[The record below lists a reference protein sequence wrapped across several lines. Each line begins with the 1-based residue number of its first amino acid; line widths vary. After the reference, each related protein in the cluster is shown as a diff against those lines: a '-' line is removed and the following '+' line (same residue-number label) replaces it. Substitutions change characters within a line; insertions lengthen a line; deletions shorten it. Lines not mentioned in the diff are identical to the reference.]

1 MADFS
6 AAAPVEPDKSEVVHD
21 RDTRPDA
28 PSDRRDYGR
37 LLLHIAV
44 GVAFTA
50 AFVALAYQARASW
63 TDPRD
68 WVVPVTIP
76 LYALGGVSLAYLV
89 LRRAWLE
96 ASTGATLLFFAV
108 ALTGFDLWRAAVI
121 TDPNGLREADGLR
134 DSFSITIG
142 VLLGFSIAA
151 LAAGMAWVEARRP
164 SKPPAPEL

>member
-1 MADFS
+1 MIAAMADFS

-21 RDTRPDA
+21 RDTRPGA
-28 PSDRRDYGR
+28 PADRQDYVR

-44 GVAFTA
+44 AAAFTA
-50 AFVALAYQARASW
+50 AFVAIAFQARASW
-63 TDPRD
+63 TEVRD

-76 LYALGGVSLAYLV
+76 LYALGGISLAYLV

-96 ASTGATLLFFAV
+96 ASTGVTLLFFAV
-108 ALTGFDLWRAAVI
+108 ALTGFDLWRAAL
-121 TDPNGLREADGLR
+121 TTGPDGLR

-142 VLLGFSIAA
+142 VLLGVSIAA

-164 SKPPAPEL
+164 SRPPAPEL

>member
-21 RDTRPDA
+21 RDTRPGA
-28 PSDRRDYGR
+28 PADRQDYAR

-44 GVAFTA
+44 GVACTA
-50 AFVALAYQARASW
+50 AFVAIAFQARASW
-63 TDPRD
+63 TEVRD

-76 LYALGGVSLAYLV
+76 LYALGGISLAYLV

-96 ASTGATLLFFAV
+96 ASTGVTLLFFAV
-108 ALTGFDLWRAAVI
+108 ALTGFDLWRAAL
-121 TDPNGLREADGLR
+121 TTGPDGLR

-164 SKPPAPEL
+164 SKPPAPEV

>member
-21 RDTRPDA
+21 RDTRPGA
-28 PSDRRDYGR
+28 PADRQDYGR

-44 GVAFTA
+44 GVACTA
-50 AFVALAYQARASW
+50 AFVAIAFQARASW
-63 TDPRD
+63 TEVRD

-76 LYALGGVSLAYLV
+76 LYALGGISLAYLL

-96 ASTGATLLFFAV
+96 ASTGVTLLFFAV
-108 ALTGFDLWRAAVI
+108 ALTGFDLWRAAL
-121 TDPNGLREADGLR
+121 TTGPDGLR

-142 VLLGFSIAA
+142 VLLGVSIAA

-164 SKPPAPEL
+164 SRPPAPEL

>member
-21 RDTRPDA
+21 RDTRPGPPA
-28 PSDRRDYGR
+28 DRRDYLR

-44 GVAFTA
+44 AAACTA
-50 AFVALAYQARASW
+50 AFVALAFQARASW
-63 TDPRD
+63 TEVRD

-76 LYALGGVSLAYLV
+76 LYALGGISLAYLV
-89 LRRAWLE
+89 LRRAWME
-96 ASTGATLLFFAV
+96 ASTGVTLLFFAV
-108 ALTGFDLWRAAVI
+108 ALTGFDLWRAAL
-121 TDPNGLREADGLR
+121 TTGPDGLR

-164 SKPPAPEL
+164 SRPPAPEL

>member
-21 RDTRPDA
+21 RETRPGA
-28 PSDRRDYGR
+28 PADRQDYGR

-50 AFVALAYQARASW
+50 AFVAIAFQARASW
-63 TDPRD
+63 TEVRD

-76 LYALGGVSLAYLV
+76 LYALGGISLAYLV

-96 ASTGATLLFFAV
+96 ASAGVTLLFFAV
-108 ALTGFDLWRAAVI
+108 ALTGFDLWRAAL
-121 TDPNGLREADGLR
+121 TTGPDGLR

>member
-6 AAAPVEPDKSEVVHD
+6 AAAPVEPEKSEVVHD
-21 RDTRPDA
+21 RDTRPGA
-28 PSDRRDYGR
+28 PADRQDYDR

-50 AFVALAYQARASW
+50 AFVAIAFQARASW
-63 TDPRD
+63 TEVRD

-76 LYALGGVSLAYLV
+76 LYALGGISLAYLV

-96 ASTGATLLFFAV
+96 ASVGVTLLFFAV
-108 ALTGFDLWRAAVI
+108 ALTGFDLWRAAL
-121 TDPNGLREADGLR
+121 TTGPDGLR

>member
-21 RDTRPDA
+21 RDTRPGA
-28 PSDRRDYGR
+28 PADRQDYVR
-37 LLLHIAV
+37 LLLHIVVAA
-44 GVAFTA
+44 AFTA
-50 AFVALAYQARASW
+50 AFVAIAFQARASW
-63 TDPRD
+63 TEVRD

-76 LYALGGVSLAYLV
+76 LYALGGISLAYLV

-96 ASTGATLLFFAV
+96 ASTGVTLLFFAV
-108 ALTGFDLWRAAVI
+108 ALTGFDLWRAAL
-121 TDPNGLREADGLR
+121 TTGPDGLR

-164 SKPPAPEL
+164 ARPPAPEL

>member
-6 AAAPVEPDKSEVVHD
+6 AAAPVEPEKSEVVHD
-21 RDTRPDA
+21 RDTRPGA
-28 PSDRRDYGR
+28 PADRQDYGR

-50 AFVALAYQARASW
+50 AFVAIAFQARASW
-63 TDPRD
+63 TEVRD

-76 LYALGGVSLAYLV
+76 LYALGGISLAYLV

-96 ASTGATLLFFAV
+96 ASVGVTLLFFAV
-108 ALTGFDLWRAAVI
+108 ALTGFDLWRAAL
-121 TDPNGLREADGLR
+121 TTGPDGLR

>member
-6 AAAPVEPDKSEVVHD
+6 AGAPVEPVKSEVVHD
-21 RDTRPDA
+21 RDTRPGPPADCG
-28 PSDRRDYGR
+28 DYVR

-44 GVAFTA
+44 AVACTA
-50 AFVALAYQARASW
+50 AFVALAFQARASW
-63 TDPRD
+63 TEVRD

-76 LYALGGVSLAYLV
+76 LYALGGISLAYLV

-96 ASTGATLLFFAV
+96 ASTGVTLLFFAV
-108 ALTGFDLWRAAVI
+108 ALTGFDLWRAAL
-121 TDPNGLREADGLR
+121 TTGPDGLR

-164 SKPPAPEL
+164 SKPPAPEI

>member
-21 RDTRPDA
+21 RDTRPGPPA
-28 PSDRRDYGR
+28 DRRDYVR
-37 LLLHIAV
+37 LRLHIAV
-44 GVAFTA
+44 AAAFTA
-50 AFVALAYQARASW
+50 AFVALAFQARASW
-63 TDPRD
+63 TEVRD

-76 LYALGGVSLAYLV
+76 LYALGGISLAYLV

-96 ASTGATLLFFAV
+96 ASTGITLLFFVV
-108 ALTGFDLWRAAVI
+108 ALTGFDLWRAAL
-121 TDPNGLREADGLR
+121 TTGPDGLR

-164 SKPPAPEL
+164 SRPPAPEL

>member
-21 RDTRPDA
+21 RDTRPGA

-89 LRRAWLE
+89 IRRAWLE
-96 ASTGATLLFFAV
+96 ASTGVTLLFFAV
-108 ALTGFDLWRAAVI
+108 ALTGFDLWRAAL
-121 TDPNGLREADGLR
+121 TSGADGLR

>member
-21 RDTRPDA
+21 RDTRPGA
-28 PSDRRDYGR
+28 PADRQDYVR

-44 GVAFTA
+44 AAAFTA
-50 AFVALAYQARASW
+50 AFVAIAFQARASW
-63 TDPRD
+63 TEVRD

-76 LYALGGVSLAYLV
+76 LYALGGISLAYLV

-96 ASTGATLLFFAV
+96 ASTGVTLLFFAV
-108 ALTGFDLWRAAVI
+108 ALTGFDLWRAAL
-121 TDPNGLREADGLR
+121 TTGPDGLR

-142 VLLGFSIAA
+142 VLLGVSIAA

-164 SKPPAPEL
+164 ARPPAPEL

>member
-21 RDTRPDA
+21 RDTRPGPPA
-28 PSDRRDYGR
+28 DRRDYVR

-44 GVAFTA
+44 AAAFTA
-50 AFVALAYQARASW
+50 AFVALAFQARASW
-63 TDPRD
+63 TEVRD

-76 LYALGGVSLAYLV
+76 LYALGGISLAYLV
-89 LRRAWLE
+89 LRRAWLA
-96 ASTGATLLFFAV
+96 ASTGGTLLFFAV
-108 ALTGFDLWRAAVI
+108 ALTGFDLWRAAL
-121 TDPNGLREADGLR
+121 TTGPDGLR

>member
-21 RDTRPDA
+21 RDTRPA
-28 PSDRRDYGR
+28 PPADSRDYVR

-44 GVAFTA
+44 AAAFTA
-50 AFVALAYQARASW
+50 AFVALAFQARASW
-63 TDPRD
+63 TEVRD

-76 LYALGGVSLAYLV
+76 LYALGGISLAYLV
-89 LRRAWLE
+89 LRRAWMA
-96 ASTGATLLFFAV
+96 ASTGLTLLFIIV
-108 ALTGFDLWRAAVI
+108 ALTGFDLWRAAL
-121 TDPNGLREADGLR
+121 TTGPDGLR

>member
-21 RDTRPDA
+21 RETRPGA
-28 PSDRRDYGR
+28 PADRQDYGR

-44 GVAFTA
+44 GVACTA
-50 AFVALAYQARASW
+50 AFVAIAFQARASW
-63 TDPRD
+63 TEVRD

-76 LYALGGVSLAYLV
+76 LYALGGISLAYLV

-96 ASTGATLLFFAV
+96 ASTGVTLLFFAV
-108 ALTGFDLWRAAVI
+108 ALTGFDLWRAAL
-121 TDPNGLREADGLR
+121 TTGPDGLR

-142 VLLGFSIAA
+142 VLLGVSIAA

>member
-21 RDTRPDA
+21 RDTRPGA
-28 PSDRRDYGR
+28 PADRQDYVR

-44 GVAFTA
+44 AAAFTA
-50 AFVALAYQARASW
+50 AFVAIAFQARASW
-63 TDPRD
+63 TEVRD

-76 LYALGGVSLAYLV
+76 LYALGGISLAYLV

-96 ASTGATLLFFAV
+96 ASTGVTLLFFAV
-108 ALTGFDLWRAAVI
+108 ALTGFDLWRAAL
-121 TDPNGLREADGLR
+121 TTGPDGLR

>member
-6 AAAPVEPDKSEVVHD
+6 DAAPVEPDKSEVVHD
-21 RDTRPDA
+21 RDTRPGA
-28 PSDRRDYGR
+28 PADRQDYVR

-44 GVAFTA
+44 AAAFTA
-50 AFVALAYQARASW
+50 AFVAIAFQARASW
-63 TDPRD
+63 TEVRD

-76 LYALGGVSLAYLV
+76 LYALGGISLAYLV

-96 ASTGATLLFFAV
+96 ASTGVTLLFFAV
-108 ALTGFDLWRAAVI
+108 ALTGFDLWRAAL
-121 TDPNGLREADGLR
+121 TTGPDGLR

-142 VLLGFSIAA
+142 VLLGVSIAA

-164 SKPPAPEL
+164 ARPPAPEL

>member
-6 AAAPVEPDKSEVVHD
+6 AAAPVEPEKSEVVHD
-21 RDTRPDA
+21 RDTRPGA
-28 PSDRRDYGR
+28 PADRQDYGR

-50 AFVALAYQARASW
+50 AFVAIAFQARASW
-63 TDPRD
+63 TEVRD

-76 LYALGGVSLAYLV
+76 LYALGGISLAYLV
-89 LRRAWLE
+89 LRRAWFE
-96 ASTGATLLFFAV
+96 ASVGVTLLFFAV
-108 ALTGFDLWRAAVI
+108 ALTGFDLWRAAL
-121 TDPNGLREADGLR
+121 TTGPDGLR

>member
-21 RDTRPDA
+21 RGTRPGA
-28 PSDRRDYGR
+28 PADRQDYGR

-44 GVAFTA
+44 GVACTA
-50 AFVALAYQARASW
+50 AFVAIAFQARASW
-63 TDPRD
+63 TEVRD

-76 LYALGGVSLAYLV
+76 LYALGGISLAYLV

-96 ASTGATLLFFAV
+96 ASAGVTLLFFAV
-108 ALTGFDLWRAAVI
+108 ALTGFDLWRAAL
-121 TDPNGLREADGLR
+121 TTGPDGLR

>member
-6 AAAPVEPDKSEVVHD
+6 AAAPVEPDKNEVVHD
-21 RDTRPDA
+21 RDTRPHA
-28 PSDRRDYGR
+28 PSDRQDYVR

-44 GVAFTA
+44 AAAFTA
-50 AFVALAYQARASW
+50 AFVAIAFQARASW
-63 TDPRD
+63 TEVRD

-76 LYALGGVSLAYLV
+76 LYALGGISLAYLV
-89 LRRAWLE
+89 WRRAWLE
-96 ASTGATLLFFAV
+96 ASTGVTLLFFAV
-108 ALTGFDLWRAAVI
+108 ALTGFNLWRAAL
-121 TDPNGLREADGLR
+121 TTGPDGLR

>member
-21 RDTRPDA
+21 RDTRPGA
-28 PSDRRDYGR
+28 PADRQDYGR

-44 GVAFTA
+44 GVACTA
-50 AFVALAYQARASW
+50 AFVAIAFQARASW
-63 TDPRD
+63 TEVRD

-76 LYALGGVSLAYLV
+76 LYALGGISLAYLL

-96 ASTGATLLFFAV
+96 ASTGVTLLFFAV
-108 ALTGFDLWRAAVI
+108 ALTGFDLWRAAL
-121 TDPNGLREADGLR
+121 TTGPDGLR

>member
-21 RDTRPDA
+21 RDTRPGA
-28 PSDRRDYGR
+28 PADRQDYGR

-44 GVAFTA
+44 GVACTA
-50 AFVALAYQARASW
+50 AFVAIAFQARASW
-63 TDPRD
+63 TEVRD

-76 LYALGGVSLAYLV
+76 LYALGGISLAYLL

-96 ASTGATLLFFAV
+96 ASTGVTLLFFAV
-108 ALTGFDLWRAAVI
+108 ALTGFDLWRAAL
-121 TDPNGLREADGLR
+121 TTGPDGLR

-151 LAAGMAWVEARRP
+151 LAVGMAWVEARRP
-164 SKPPAPEL
+164 SKPPAPGL